1 MHGKEPG
8 ERDYLVYTHASCIAD
23 STLWPDT
30 CNDFLSYISG
40 PFEDLFELQD
50 DIAHSEAQ
58 DSLMCSAGR
67 FPFACYQQMILYYKT
82 QCYCIES

>member
-8 ERDYLVYTHASCIAD
+8 ERDYLVYTHASCIGD

-40 PFEDLFELQD
+40 PCEDLFELQD
-50 DIAHSEAQ
+50 DIAHTEAQ
-58 DSLMCSAGR
+58 DSLMCLCA
-67 FPFACYQQMILYYKT
+67 FACYQQMILYYKT
-82 QCYCIES
+82 QCFCIES